1 MARVIKWIGRSFRR
15 LYVPHRTK
23 SGKSSYGVYGLP
35 EHGTGVIS
43 IPISTP
49 SIVSTMTGV
58 INLSRS

>member
-1 MARVIKWIGRSFRR
+1 M
-15 LYVPHRTK
+15 YVLRRTK
-23 SGKSSYGVYGLP
+23 SGKSGYGVYGLP

-58 INLSRS
+58 INLL